1 VKMHHLT
8 PNAIVQLSKFFW
20 AVRTFGGPISS
31 DAFCRLYELHPQG
44 RKISFEGENQVYIAQ
59 SGCCTFVPRRNNKTL
74 RIERVELS
82 YCHKNKWEDD
92 WVQYWFYAKI
102 DFSGTSS
109 SSGVSHPLAS
119 KVLTFEHV
127 NQPDFKR
134 FVPGFKDCC
143 DAFAAAARLI
153 SGCDLIEE
161 YLAVKV
167 WSLTSN

>member
-1 VKMHHLT
+1 MKMHHLT

-74 RIERVELS
+74 RIERMELS

-102 DFSGTSS
+102 DFPGTSS
-109 SSGVSHPLAS
+109 SSGVAYPLSS
-119 KVLTFEHV
+119 KALTFEHI

-134 FVPGFKDCC
+134 SMPGIKECC
-143 DAFAAAARLI
+143 DAFTAATCLI
-153 SGCDLIEE
+153 SGVI
-161 YLAVKV
+161 
-167 WSLTSN
+167 